1 MFSYTQYQTYCGY
14 ASGLNNVLQNQGN
27 MYEHNEIVQN
37 LELIKHPHHGHI
49 RIEFDLSQLLSPVH
63 KELYSS

>member
-37 LELIKHPHHGHI
+37 LELIKHLHHGHI
-49 RIEFDLSQLLSPVH
+49 RIEFDLLLLQSLVR
-63 KELYSS
+63 KEWYSL